1 MDLKEANH
9 KIYLLEREERSKRK
23 RRFKETDKFLVWSS
37 GQHH

>member
-9 KIYLLEREERSKRK
+9 KIYLLERKKGLRERGDSKRLTN
-23 RRFKETDKFLVWSS
+23 FWFG